1 MIVASRGVALG
12 LLAAGLAVFP
22 LLSPSAFAYDLAIR
36 VVINAI
42 VVIGL
47 NLLFGYTGQISLGH
61 AGFLGLGTYASAVL
75 TTHFNWSP
83 LAALA
88 AGAVGTGLL
97 AFVIARPILSLRG
110 HHLAMATLGMGI
122 IIAIVLNNEM
132 QYTGGSDGMP
142 VPALTVGGWTLSG
155 DRSWYALMSFLLLIS
170 VWGATNLVQSPA
182 GRALQAIHGSEVAA
196 RVAGVDV
203 TSVKVKVFVLSAVM
217 ASVMGSLEAHYLEFA
232 TPGSAGFVRSIILM
246 TMVIVGGMASI
257 GGSLVGA
264 ALLTLLP
271 QALSAFEGGETV
283 VFGFILI
290 ATMIFVPNGLVPTL
304 RDRLTGYGRERA

>member
-1 MIVASRGVALG
+1 MMRQRMAGLG
-12 LLAAGLAVFP
+12 LLAAALAIFP
-22 LLSPSAFAYDLAIR
+22 LLSPNAFVYDLAIR
-36 VVINAI
+36 VIINAI

-88 AGAVGTGLL
+88 AGAAGTGLL

-132 QYTGGSDGMP
+132 EFTGGSDGMTVP
-142 VPALTVGGWTLSG
+142 VFAIGRWVLSG
-155 DRSWYALMSFLLLIS
+155 DRNWYAVVSLLLLIA
-170 VWGATNLVQSPA
+170 VWGATNLVDSPA

-196 RVAGVDV
+196 RVAGIDV
-203 TSVKVKVFVLSAVM
+203 TSVKVKVFVLSAIV

-246 TMVIVGGMASI
+246 TMVIVGGMASVA
-257 GGSLVGA
+257 GSLIGA

-271 QALSAFEGGETV
+271 QALSQVEGGETV
-283 VFGFILI
+283 MFGLILI
-290 ATMIFVPNGLVPTL
+290 VTMIFMPNGLVPTI
-304 RDRLTGYGRERA
+304 RDRLASARS

>member
-1 MIVASRGVALG
+1 MMRQRMAGLG
-12 LLAAGLAVFP
+12 LLAVGLAIFP
-22 LLSPSAFAYDLAIR
+22 LLSPSAFVYDLAIR
-36 VVINAI
+36 VIINAI

-75 TTHFNWSP
+75 TTHFEWPP

-88 AGAVGTGLL
+88 AGAAGTGLL

-132 QYTGGSDGMP
+132 EWTGGSDGIT
-142 VPALTVGGWTLSG
+142 VPAFAIGRWVLSG
-155 DRSWYALMSFLLLIS
+155 DRNWYAVVSLLLLLA
-170 VWGATNLVQSPA
+170 VWGATNLVDSPA
-182 GRALQAIHGSEVAA
+182 GRALQAIHGSEVVA
-196 RVAGVDV
+196 RVAGIDV
-203 TSVKVKVFVLSAVM
+203 TSLKVKVFVLSAIV

-246 TMVIVGGMASI
+246 TMVIVGGMASVT
-257 GGSLVGA
+257 GSLIGA

-271 QALSAFEGGETV
+271 QALSQVEGGETV
-283 VFGFILI
+283 VFGLILI
-290 ATMIFVPNGLVPTL
+290 ITMIFMPNGLVPTI
-304 RDRLTGYGRERA
+304 RDRFLSARS

>member
-1 MIVASRGVALG
+1 MIVNSRFSALC
-12 LLAAGLAVFP
+12 LLAAVLAVFP
-22 LLSPSAFAYDLAIR
+22 LLAPNAFVYDLAIR
-36 VVINAI
+36 VIINAI

-75 TTHFNWSP
+75 TTHFNWPP
-83 LAALA
+83 LVALL
-88 AGAVGTGLL
+88 AGATGTGLI
-97 AFVIARPILSLRG
+97 AFVIARPILSLKG

-142 VPALTVGGWTLSG
+142 VPALTVGGLALSG
-155 DRSWYALMSFLLLIS
+155 DRNWYILVSALLLLS

-182 GRALQAIHGSEVAA
+182 GRALQAIRGSEIAA
-196 RVAGVDV
+196 QVAGINV
-203 TSVKVKVFVLSAVM
+203 TNVKVKVFVLSAVV

-246 TMVIVGGMASI
+246 TMVIVGGMASV

-264 ALLTLLP
+264 ALLTVLP

-283 VFGFILI
+283 AFGIILI
-290 ATMIFVPNGLVPTL
+290 STMIFMPSGLVPTL
-304 RDRLTGYGRERA
+304 RDRLIGARS

>member
-1 MIVASRGVALG
+1 MMMRQRLTG
-12 LLAAGLAVFP
+12 LAILAAGLAVFP
-22 LLSPSAFAYDLAIR
+22 LLSPNAFVYDLAIR
-36 VVINAI
+36 TIINAI

-75 TTHFNWSP
+75 TTHFDWPP

-88 AGAVGTGLL
+88 AGAIGTGVL
-97 AFVIARPILSLRG
+97 AFAIARPLLRLKG

-132 QYTGGSDGMP
+132 QYTGGSDGMS
-142 VPALTVGGWTLSG
+142 VPPLGALGWAVSG
-155 DRSWYALMSFLLLIS
+155 DRNWYALVSLLLVIA
-170 VWGATNLVQSPA
+170 VWGATNLVDSPA

-203 TSVKVKVFVLSAVM
+203 TSVKVKVFVLSAVV
-217 ASVMGSLEAHYLEFA
+217 ASIMGSLEAHYLEFA

-246 TMVIVGGMASI
+246 TMVIVGGMASV

-264 ALLTLLP
+264 AVLTLLP
-271 QALSAFEGGETV
+271 QALSQIEGGETV
-283 VFGFILI
+283 VFGTILVI
-290 ATMIFVPNGLVPTL
+290 TMIFMPNGLVPTIGN
-304 RDRLTGYGRERA
+304 RLTRARS

>member
-1 MIVASRGVALG
+1 MTSAPRIVGLG
-12 LLAAGLAVFP
+12 LLAVGLAIFP
-22 LLSPSAFAYDLAIR
+22 LLSPTAFVYDLAIR
-36 VVINAI
+36 VIINAV

-75 TTHFNWSP
+75 TTHFNWPP

-88 AGAVGTGLL
+88 IGAIGTGLL
-97 AFVIARPILSLRG
+97 AFVIARPILSLKG

-132 QYTGGSDGMP
+132 QYTGGSDGMS
-142 VPALTVGGWTLSG
+142 VPAFAVGQWVLRG
-155 DRSWYALMSFLLLIS
+155 DLNWYALLSLLLLIA
-170 VWGATNLVQSPA
+170 VWGATNLVYSPA

-196 RVAGVDV
+196 RVAGIDV
-203 TSVKVKVFVLSAVM
+203 TSVKVKVFVLSAVV

-232 TPGSAGFVRSIILM
+232 TPDSAGFVRSIILM
-246 TMVIVGGMASI
+246 AMVIVGGMASI
-257 GGSLVGA
+257 AGSLVGA
-264 ALLTLLP
+264 VLLTVLP

-283 VFGFILI
+283 VFGIILI
-290 ATMIFVPNGLVPTL
+290 ATMIFMPNGLVPTI
-304 RDRLTGYGRERA
+304 RDRLAGARS